1 MSFIPDTVVFN
12 ARVENWGR
20 ANLVDLKQS
29 IRTLKK
35 GNGIPPAGHKP
46 LEANLKDKYG
56 KVNGEIVRITYG
68 VQRHGI
74 FWRKGVGKGYKM
86 NGGTVVRT
94 GGGPI
99 NRTPANW
106 FNPVLDKNIDALATL
121 KGNQIAAAA
130 VNYSNALIT

>member
-1 MSFIPDTVVFN
+1 MSFIADTALFN

-20 ANLVDLKQS
+20 NNLGDLKSS

-35 GNGIPPAGHKP
+35 GTGTPPDGHKP
-46 LEANLKDKYG
+46 LADNLKDKYG
-56 KVNGEIVRITYG
+56 KVQGEIVRITYG

-86 NGGTVVRT
+86 NGGVVVRT

-99 NRTPANW
+99 RRTPANW
-106 FNPVLDKNIDALATL
+106 WNPVLDKNINTLAD
-121 KGNQIAAAA
+121 IASDNTASAA
-130 VNYSNALIT
+130 VNTSNILIS